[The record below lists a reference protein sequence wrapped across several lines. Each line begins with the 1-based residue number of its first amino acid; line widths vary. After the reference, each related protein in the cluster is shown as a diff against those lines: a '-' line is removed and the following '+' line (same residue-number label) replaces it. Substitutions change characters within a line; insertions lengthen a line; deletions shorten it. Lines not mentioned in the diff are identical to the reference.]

1 MDDLK
6 QSNAHLQDQNTI
18 LRAQL
23 AAGAAP
29 MSAVEIQSQQLVSS
43 ALDERLKLLEEENRE
58 KDVELERLRKDQED
72 LLELLTDQEMKL
84 MGFKNRLREM
94 GETVDDD
101 GDSDNLSV
109 GSDT

>member
-1 MDDLK
+1 M
-6 QSNAHLQDQNTI
+6 
-18 LRAQL
+18 RAQL

-101 GDSDNLSV
+101 GDSDNLSM